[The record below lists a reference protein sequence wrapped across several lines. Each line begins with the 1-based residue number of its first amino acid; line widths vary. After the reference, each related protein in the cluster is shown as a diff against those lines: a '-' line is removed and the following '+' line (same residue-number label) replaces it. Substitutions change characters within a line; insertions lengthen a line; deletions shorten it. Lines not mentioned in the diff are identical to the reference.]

1 MVQIPRR
8 ELPGEAPAPSP
19 SERWE
24 WVVEVATGRIH
35 RRAVHDPR
43 GCEGERRGDPDERSD
58 DTIGAQQS
66 LRGNEG
72 R

>member
-8 ELPGEAPAPSP
+8 ELPGEAPSP

-35 RRAVHDPR
+35 RRAVYDPR
-43 GCEGERRGDPDERSD
+43 GSGAERRGHSDERSD